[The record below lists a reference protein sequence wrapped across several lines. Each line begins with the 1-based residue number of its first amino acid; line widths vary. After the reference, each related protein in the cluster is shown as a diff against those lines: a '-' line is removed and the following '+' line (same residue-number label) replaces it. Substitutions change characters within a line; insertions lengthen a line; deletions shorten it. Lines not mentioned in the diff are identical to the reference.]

1 MSEHDFDPATSASRR
16 DFIRTAAAAA
26 IGTTL
31 AGREIHG
38 AFAQGS
44 DAIRIGLIGCGGRG
58 TGAVLDAL
66 AGSQGVTL
74 VAMGDAFKDRLDES
88 RAQLRKQYGAKIAV
102 TDDKAFVGFDAFQKV
117 LATDANY
124 IILATPPGFRP
135 QHLKAAVAAG
145 KHSTAISIHFALA
158 SPPTVATPL
167 PVKIAIVPHATF
179 ATVSVHFE
187 SHDGL
192 TMPMG
197 EDFGPVN
204 DVAPEKPLTH
214 ELMLLPSREG
224 MFMVTATVDT
234 LSDEGNVVRI
244 FSIPVVVGPAQPAS
258 APVPK

>member
-1 MSEHDFDPATSASRR
+1 MSNCRVLALTVSA
-16 DFIRTAAAAA
+16 
-26 IGTTL
+26 L
-31 AGREIHG
+31 
-38 AFAQGS
+38 FA
-44 DAIRIGLIGCGGRG
+44 
-58 TGAVLDAL
+58 AL
-66 AGSQGVTL
+66 AGC
-74 VAMGDAFKDRLDES
+74 GDPTPEQPTAS
-88 RAQLRKQYGAKIAV
+88 TGAASP
-102 TDDKAFVGFDAFQKV
+102 
-117 LATDANY
+117 ANKPKGEA
-124 IILATPPGFRP
+124 LPREMV
-135 QHLKAAVAAG
+135 AAVAAG

-192 TMPMG
+192 TMPVG